1 MISQLHYISQA
12 PHLENIRAACDA
24 GCSWIQLRVKDLPAD
39 KIIELAAQA
48 KELCDQYNATLII
61 NDYPQ
66 VTAKIKASG
75 VHVGQEDM
83 NVAAAREIAGHDA
96 IVGGTAN
103 TLQQVI
109 RHISNKADY
118 VGVGPFSFTTT
129 KKKLSPILGLAG
141 YKQLISELKE
151 NNLNIPV
158 IAIGGITLTDIPSIM
173 MTGVR
178 GIAVGGLI
186 TTSSNKTKTIK
197 DILQLIN
204 HHK

>member
-1 MISQLHYISQA
+1 MISQLHYISQT

-24 GCSWIQLRVKDLPAD
+24 GCAWIQLRIKDLPAEEIM
-39 KIIELAAQA
+39 KVAAKA
-48 KELCDQYNATLII
+48 KVLCDQYNATLII
-61 NDYPQ
+61 NDHPQ
-66 VTAKIKASG
+66 ITAQIKANG

-83 NVAAAREIAGHDA
+83 NVATAREIAGHSS

-103 TLQQVI
+103 TLEQVMQ
-109 RHISNKADY
+109 HIGYKADY

-129 KKKLSPILGLAG
+129 KKKLSPILGLKG
-141 YKQLISELKE
+141 YKRLTDELKE
-151 NNLNIPV
+151 HNLNIPV

-173 MTGVR
+173 MTGVH
-178 GIAVGGLI
+178 GIAVSGLI
-186 TTSSNKTKTIK
+186 TTSANKPKTVK